1 MQKLAKTIGKSVSAN
16 GLYRH
21 NDFRY
26 VNIFYHMLWICHKS
40 IFVVLELNLL
50 LLRRNKQKIK

>member
-1 MQKLAKTIGKSVSAN
+1 MQKLAKTIAKSVSAN

-26 VNIFYHMLWICHKS
+26 ANIFYHILWICHNS
-40 IFVVLELNLL
+40 ILVVLELNLL
-50 LLRRNKQKIK
+50 LL